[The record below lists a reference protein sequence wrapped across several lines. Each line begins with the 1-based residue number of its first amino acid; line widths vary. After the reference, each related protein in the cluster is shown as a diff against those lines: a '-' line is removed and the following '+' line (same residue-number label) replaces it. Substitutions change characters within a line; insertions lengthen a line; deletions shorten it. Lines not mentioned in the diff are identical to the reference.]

1 VEDQPNEPG
10 DLTAED
16 APAGVPQGKAAR
28 HKHQVLRHQL
38 VKPADSQGDS
48 QGDDESVG
56 EEVADA
62 SVDETEAVEAQEE
75 SSEVAESDEP
85 DEADEAVVDDESG
98 EDDEAAAEDGDR
110 PTVPHRPVGR
120 KLIIA
125 GIAAGALVVGAT
137 AFAGA
142 AVQPYLA
149 DRALVHNKFEVA
161 QTAAAAVTA
170 LWTYTPD
177 DMEKLPDRSQKYLAK
192 QFASEYR
199 EEIDRIAAGNKQAQI
214 TNKTKVM
221 GAAVESIGPADA
233 VAIVYTNSVATSPLS
248 KNIPALRYQSYRL
261 TLTRQGGDW
270 LIDHMT
276 ALTQLDLTPRL

>member
-10 DLTAED
+10 DLTAEG
-16 APAGVPQGKAAR
+16 APAGAPQGKAAR

-48 QGDDESVG
+48 QEVG
-56 EEVADA
+56 DA
-62 SVDETEAVEAQEE
+62 SVDETEAVEAQEK
-75 SSEVAESDEP
+75 SSEVAESDG
-85 DEADEAVVDDESG
+85 AAVVGNESG
-98 EDDEAAAEDGDR
+98 EDDAVGAAEDGDR
-110 PTVPHRPVGR
+110 PMVPHRPVGR

-142 AVQPYLA
+142 ALQPYLA

-170 LWTYTPD
+170 LWTYTPE

-192 QFASEYR
+192 QFATEYR

-221 GAAVESIGPADA
+221 GAAVESIGPSDA